1 MGLIHSGRMVSRNV
15 LPVAMVLFAV
25 GARLL
30 GEPGSYRAEIA
41 EWRKNY
47 DRDLRSEKGPLG
59 LIARHNVPEGRTEIG
74 SDASN
79 AVGLPNRAPKRVG
92 TLQREGDKVIFEPA
106 AGIVVMLNGKRM
118 TGPSVLRIGVTPK
131 ESDKLAF
138 GDFAIALS
146 ELIGQYQLTVSDA
159 QSPYLKEF
167 DGAVWF
173 PVNEG
178 SRVEG
183 TFTAYPAPKE
193 LRIPDTG
200 GRTRIRK
207 VPGYVTFRLN
217 GETLRLEPVE
227 IDNVF
232 FFMFKDRTAGKET
245 YGAGRYL
252 DTELPKDG
260 KVTLDFNKAYNP
272 YCAINPY
279 SSCPIPPRS
288 NALTM
293 RVEAGEK
300 YRGEH

>member
-1 MGLIHSGRMVSRNV
+1 MVCRNV
-15 LPVAMVLFAV
+15 LPVAIVFFAG

-30 GEPGSYRAEIA
+30 GEAASYHAEIA
-41 EWRKNY
+41 EWRKSY
-47 DRDLRSEKGPLG
+47 DRDLRSEKGPLW
-59 LIARHNVPEGRTEIG
+59 LIARHDVPEGKTEIG

-79 AVGLPNRAPKRVG
+79 AIALPDRAPKRVG
-92 TLQREGDKVIFEPA
+92 ILQRHGDKIIFEPA
-106 AGIVVMLNGKRM
+106 AGIAVMLNGKRM
-118 TGPSVLRIGVTPK
+118 AGPSVLRIGLPPNQ
-131 ESDKLAF
+131 SDKLAF
-138 GDFAIALS
+138 GDFEIVLS
-146 ELIGQYQLTVSDA
+146 ESGGQYPLTVRDR

-167 DGAVWF
+167 HGAVWF
-173 PVNEG
+173 PVNTG
-178 SRVEG
+178 CRVEG

-193 LRIPDTG
+193 LKIPDTG

-217 GETLRLEPVE
+217 GESLRLEPVE
-227 IDNVF
+227 IDNLF

-252 DTELPKDG
+252 DTELPKNG

-279 SSCPIPPRS
+279 SSCPIPPKS
-288 NALTM
+288 NTLTM

>member
-1 MGLIHSGRMVSRNV
+1 MVCRNV
-15 LPVAMVLFAV
+15 LSVAIVVFAG

-30 GEPGSYRAEIA
+30 GEAASYRAEIA

-47 DRDLRSEKGPLG
+47 DRDLRSEKGPLW
-59 LIARHNVPEGRTEIG
+59 LIARHDVPEGKTEIG

-79 AVGLPNRAPKRVG
+79 AIALPDRVPKRVG
-92 TLQREGDKVIFEPA
+92 ILQRQGDKVTFEPA
-106 AGIVVMLNGKRM
+106 AGIAVMLNGKRM
-118 TGPSVLRIGVTPK
+118 AGPSVLRIGLPPK
-131 ESDKLAF
+131 QSDKLAF
-138 GDFAIALS
+138 GDFEIALS
-146 ELIGQYQLTVSDA
+146 ESGGQYQLTVRDR

-167 DGAVWF
+167 HGAVWF
-173 PVNEG
+173 PVNAG
-178 SRVEG
+178 CRVEG

-193 LRIPDTG
+193 LKIPDTG
-200 GRTRIRK
+200 GRTRIRN
-207 VPGYVTFRLN
+207 VRGYVTFRLN
-217 GETLRLEPVE
+217 GESLRLEPVE

-252 DTELPKDG
+252 DTELPKNG

-279 SSCPIPPRS
+279 SSCPIPPKS
-288 NALTM
+288 NTLTM